1 MLNFSY
7 LILLLASICIQ
18 YFVITNRYLIGKYLK
33 ILDKP
38 KNNKI
43 HKSITPLV
51 GSFSLII
58 FSIFLIIFFNSDGST
73 EDILIIFL
81 YSYLFFIM
89 GYIDDRC
96 NINAY
101 IKLLCSTIILITA
114 LIFFE
119 NFLLKDIYVDFIE
132 RRFALDKM
140 SIFFSTLCL
149 LLLINALNLI
159 DGINGLASG
168 FSSLW
173 TLCLSLLSNGNT
185 RTFLIIFSIF
195 MTINTYQIIKGKYFL
210 GDSGTLF
217 LGSLVG
223 LTTIYTYNN
232 LLIANNLVSVEKIF
246 IFFMIP
252 GVDMFRL
259 FLVRLINKRDPFK
272 RDLNHMHHIMLK
284 FCSLNTTLLIYFS
297 LFVLTNFLSFF
308 NFIEPIIIILI
319 YSILYVLFILLTKE
333 NFKKTS

>member
-1 MLNFSY
+1 MVNFSY
-7 LILLLASICIQ
+7 LILFIASIFIQ
-18 YFVITNRYLIGKYLK
+18 YFLIKNRYLIGKYLK

-38 KNNKI
+38 KNDTI

-58 FSIFLIIFFNSDGST
+58 FSIFLIIFFNSDSST
-73 EDILIIFL
+73 EDILIIFS
-81 YSYLFFIM
+81 YSYLFFII

-101 IKLLCSTIILITA
+101 TKLLCSTIILITA

-132 RRFALDKM
+132 RRFVLNKT

-168 FSSLW
+168 FSSAW
-173 TLCLSLLSNGNT
+173 ILCLSLLSSGNT

-195 MTINTYQIIKGKYFL
+195 MIINTYQIIKGKYFL

-217 LGSLVG
+217 LGSLIG
-223 LTTIYTYNN
+223 LMTIYTYNN
-232 LLIANNLVSVEKIF
+232 LLIKNNLISVEKIF

-259 FLVRLINKRDPFK
+259 FLVRLTNKRDPFK
-272 RDLNHMHHIMLK
+272 RDLNHMHHIILK
-284 FCSLNTTLLIYFS
+284 FCSLNTTLIIYLS

-308 NFIEPIIIILI
+308 NIIQPIVIILI
-319 YSILYVLFILLTKE
+319 YSILYVFFILLSKKKFE
-333 NFKKTS
+333 NAS

>member
-1 MLNFSY
+1 MVNFSY
-7 LILLLASICIQ
+7 LILFIASIFIQ
-18 YFVITNRYLIGKYLK
+18 YFLIKNRYLIGKYLK

-38 KNNKI
+38 KNDTI

-58 FSIFLIIFFNSDGST
+58 FSIFLIIFFNSDSST
-73 EDILIIFL
+73 EDILIIFS
-81 YSYLFFIM
+81 YSYLFFII

-101 IKLLCSTIILITA
+101 TKLLCSTIILITA

-132 RRFALDKM
+132 RRFVLNKT

-159 DGINGLASG
+159 DGINCLASG
-168 FSSLW
+168 FSSAW
-173 TLCLSLLSNGNT
+173 ILCLSLLSSGNT

-195 MTINTYQIIKGKYFL
+195 MIINTYQIIKGKYFL

-217 LGSLVG
+217 LGSLIG
-223 LTTIYTYNN
+223 LMTIYTYNN
-232 LLIANNLVSVEKIF
+232 LLI
-246 IFFMIP
+246 
-252 GVDMFRL
+252 
-259 FLVRLINKRDPFK
+259 
-272 RDLNHMHHIMLK
+272 
-284 FCSLNTTLLIYFS
+284 
-297 LFVLTNFLSFF
+297 
-308 NFIEPIIIILI
+308 
-319 YSILYVLFILLTKE
+319 
-333 NFKKTS
+333 KK